1 MKRIFM
7 MMAAAVL
14 MGTTAMAQG
23 NNGQRPQFDRTEM
36 IKQRTDQMVEKY
48 KLNETQA
55 KQLLEL
61 NTKNADTMPM
71 MGMGRMGGGRP
82 GGQGGRRGG
91 GQGAPQMGGGQGAP
105 QMGGGGFQM
114 TDEQRA
120 QFEEMRKQR
129 EENQKKYDAELEKIL
144 TPEQFKSY
152 QEDQKQQREQ
162 RGRGMGGRRGG
173 GGPGGAGFGN
183 AM

>member
-1 MKRIFM
+1 M
-7 MMAAAVL
+7 MMAATVL
-14 MGTTAMAQG
+14 MSTAAMAQG
-23 NNGQRPQFDRTEM
+23 NNGQRPQIDRTEM

-61 NTKNADTMPM
+61 NTQNAELMGRG
-71 MGMGRMGGGRP
+71 MGMGRM

-114 TDEQRA
+114 TDEMRA

-152 QEDQKQQREQ
+152 QKDMEEQRAQ

-173 GGPGGAGFGN
+173 GGAGGAGFGN
-183 AM
+183 RM

>member
-1 MKRIFM
+1 MKRIVM

-14 MGTTAMAQG
+14 MSTAAMAQ
-23 NNGQRPQFDRTEM
+23 GQRPQFDRTEM

>member
-1 MKRIFM
+1 MT
-7 MMAAAVL
+7 AAVL
-14 MGTTAMAQG
+14 MGTTAVAQD
-23 NNGQRPQFDRTEM
+23 NRPQFDRTEM

-61 NTKNADTMPM
+61 NTKNAESMGPM

-82 GGQGGRRGG
+82 GGMGGGRRGG
-91 GQGAPQMGGGQGAP
+91 GQAGQGGQGAP

-114 TDEQRA
+114 TEEQRA

-162 RGRGMGGRRGG
+162 RRRGMGGGA
-173 GGPGGAGFGN
+173 PGGGFGN
-183 AM
+183 RM

>member
-1 MKRIFM
+1 M

-14 MGTTAMAQG
+14 MSTAAMAQG

-61 NTKNADTMPM
+61 NTKNAETMGPM

-91 GQGAPQMGGGQGAP
+91 GQMGGGQGAP

-114 TDEQRA
+114 TEEQRA

-173 GGPGGAGFGN
+173 GAPGGAGFGN
-183 AM
+183 NI

>member
-1 MKRIFM
+1 M

-14 MGTTAMAQG
+14 MSTAAMAQG

-55 KQLLEL
+55 AQLLEL
-61 NTKNADTMPM
+61 NTKNAETMGPM
-71 MGMGRMGGGRP
+71 MGMGRMGGGR
-82 GGQGGRRGG
+82 GQGGRRGG
-91 GQGAPQMGGGQGAP
+91 GQGGPQMGGQGAP

-114 TDEQRA
+114 TEEQRA

-152 QEDQKQQREQ
+152 QKDMEEQRAQ

-173 GGPGGAGFGN
+173 GAPGGAGFGG

>member
-1 MKRIFM
+1 MKRIVLIM
-7 MMAAAVL
+7 TAAVL

-36 IKQRTDQMVEKY
+36 IKQRTDAMVEKY
-48 KLNETQA
+48 KLNADQA

-61 NTKNADTMPM
+61 NTKNAETMGPG

-82 GGQGGRRGG
+82 GGMGGRRGG
-91 GQGAPQMGGGQGAP
+91 GQAGQGGQGAP

-114 TDEQRA
+114 TEEQRA
-120 QFEEMRKQR
+120 QFEQMRKQR

-152 QEDQKQQREQ
+152 QKDMEEQ
-162 RGRGMGGRRGG
+162 RAQRGRRGMGGPGG
-173 GGPGGAGFGN
+173 GFGGRN
-183 AM
+183 

>member
-1 MKRIFM
+1 MT
-7 MMAAAVL
+7 AAVL
-14 MGTTAMAQG
+14 MGTTAVAQD
-23 NNGQRPQFDRTEM
+23 NRPQFDRTEM
-36 IKQRTDQMVEKY
+36 IKQRTDAMVEKY

-61 NTKNADTMPM
+61 NTKNADSMGPM

-82 GGQGGRRGG
+82 GGMGGGRPGG
-91 GQGAPQMGGGQGAP
+91 GQAGQGGQGAP

-114 TDEQRA
+114 TEEQRA
-120 QFEEMRKQR
+120 RFEEMRKQR

-152 QEDQKQQREQ
+152 QKDMEEQRAQ
-162 RGRGMGGRRGG
+162 RGRRGQ

-183 AM
+183 RM

>member
-1 MKRIFM
+1 MKRFFLLM
-7 MMAAAVL
+7 TAAVL
-14 MGTTAMAQG
+14 MGTTAVAQD
-23 NNGQRPQFDRTEM
+23 NRPQFDRTEM

-55 KQLLEL
+55 KQLLDL
-61 NTKNADTMPM
+61 NTKNAETMGPM

-82 GGQGGRRGG
+82 GGMGGRRGG
-91 GQGAPQMGGGQGAP
+91 GQAGPGGQGAP

-114 TDEQRA
+114 TEEQRA
-120 QFEEMRKQR
+120 RFEEMRKQR

-144 TPEQFKSY
+144 TPDQFKSY

-162 RGRGMGGRRGG
+162 RGRGMRRGG
-173 GGPGGAGFGN
+173 GGAGFGG

>member
-1 MKRIFM
+1 MKRFFLLM
-7 MMAAAVL
+7 TAAVL
-14 MGTTAMAQG
+14 MGTTAVAQD
-23 NNGQRPQFDRTEM
+23 NRPQFDRTEM

-55 KQLLEL
+55 KQLLDL
-61 NTKNADTMPM
+61 NTKNAETMGPM

-82 GGQGGRRGG
+82 GGMGGRRGG
-91 GQGAPQMGGGQGAP
+91 GQAGPGGQGAP

-114 TDEQRA
+114 TEEQRA
-120 QFEEMRKQR
+120 RFEEMRKQR

-144 TPEQFKSY
+144 TPDQFKSY
-152 QEDQKQQREQ
+152 QEDQKQLREQ
-162 RGRGMGGRRGG
+162 RGRGMRRGG
-173 GGPGGAGFGN
+173 GGPGGAGFGG

>member
-1 MKRIFM
+1 MT
-7 MMAAAVL
+7 AAVL
-14 MGTTAMAQG
+14 MGTTAVAQD
-23 NNGQRPQFDRTEM
+23 NRPQFDRTEM
-36 IKQRTDQMVEKY
+36 IKQRTDAMVEKY

-61 NTKNADTMPM
+61 NTKNAESMGPM

-82 GGQGGRRGG
+82 GGMGGGRPGG
-91 GQGAPQMGGGQGAP
+91 GQAGQGGQGAP

-114 TDEQRA
+114 TEEQRA
-120 QFEEMRKQR
+120 RFEEMRKQR

-152 QEDQKQQREQ
+152 QKDMEEQRAQ
-162 RGRGMGGRRGG
+162 RGRRGQ

-183 AM
+183 RM

>member
-1 MKRIFM
+1 M

-14 MGTTAMAQG
+14 MGTAAMAQG

-61 NTKNADTMPM
+61 NTKNADLMGRG
-71 MGMGRMGGGRP
+71 MGMGRM

-114 TDEQRA
+114 TDEMRA

-152 QEDQKQQREQ
+152 QKDMEEQRAQ
-162 RGRGMGGRRGG
+162 RGRGMGGGRRGG
-173 GGPGGAGFGN
+173 GGAGFGG

>member
-1 MKRIFM
+1 MKRIVM

-14 MGTTAMAQG
+14 MGTAAMAQD

-61 NTKNADTMPM
+61 NTKNADLMGRG
-71 MGMGRMGGGRP
+71 MGMGRM

-114 TDEQRA
+114 TEEQRA

-129 EENQKKYDAELEKIL
+129 EENQKKYDAELEKIP

-152 QEDQKQQREQ
+152 QKDMEEQ
-162 RGRGMGGRRGG
+162 RAQRGRRGMGGPGG
-173 GGPGGAGFGN
+173 GFGGRN
-183 AM
+183 

>member
-1 MKRIFM
+1 MKRFFLLM
-7 MMAAAVL
+7 TAAVL
-14 MGTTAMAQG
+14 MGTTAVAQD
-23 NNGQRPQFDRTEM
+23 NRPQFDRTEM

-55 KQLLEL
+55 KQLLDL
-61 NTKNADTMPM
+61 NTKNAETMGPM

-82 GGQGGRRGG
+82 GGMGGRRGG
-91 GQGAPQMGGGQGAP
+91 GQAGPGGQGAP
-105 QMGGGGFQM
+105 RMGGGGFQM
-114 TDEQRA
+114 TEEQRA

-144 TPEQFKSY
+144 TPDQFKSY

-162 RGRGMGGRRGG
+162 RGRGMRRGG
-173 GGPGGAGFGN
+173 GGPGGAGFGG

>member
-1 MKRIFM
+1 MKRFFLLM
-7 MMAAAVL
+7 TAAVL
-14 MGTTAMAQG
+14 MGTTAVAQD
-23 NNGQRPQFDRTEM
+23 NRPQFDRTEM

-55 KQLLEL
+55 KQLLDL
-61 NTKNADTMPM
+61 NTKNAETMGPM

-82 GGQGGRRGG
+82 GGMGGRRGG
-91 GQGAPQMGGGQGAP
+91 GQAGPGGQGAP

-114 TDEQRA
+114 TEEQRA
-120 QFEEMRKQR
+120 RFEEMRKQR

-152 QEDQKQQREQ
+152 QEDQKQLREQ
-162 RGRGMGGRRGG
+162 RGRGMRRGG
-173 GGPGGAGFGN
+173 GGPGGGGFGST
-183 AM
+183 M

>member
-1 MKRIFM
+1 MKRIVM

-14 MGTTAMAQG
+14 MSTAAMAQG

-55 KQLLEL
+55 AQLLEL
-61 NTKNADTMPM
+61 NTKNAETMGPG
-71 MGMGRMGGGRP
+71 MGMRMGGGR
-82 GGQGGRRGG
+82 GQGGRRGG
-91 GQGAPQMGGGQGAP
+91 GQGGPQMGGQGAP

-114 TDEQRA
+114 TEEQRA

-152 QEDQKQQREQ
+152 QKDMEEQ
-162 RGRGMGGRRGG
+162 RAQR
-173 GGPGGAGFGN
+173 
-183 AM
+183 

>member
-1 MKRIFM
+1 M

-14 MGTTAMAQG
+14 MGTAAMAQG
-23 NNGQRPQFDRTEM
+23 NNGQRPQIDRTEM

-61 NTKNADTMPM
+61 NTQNADLMGRG
-71 MGMGRMGGGRP
+71 MGMGRM

-114 TDEQRA
+114 TDEMRA

-152 QEDQKQQREQ
+152 QKDMEEQRAQ
-162 RGRGMGGRRGG
+162 RGRGMGGGRRGG
-173 GGPGGAGFGN
+173 GAPGGAGFGG

>member
-1 MKRIFM
+1 M

-61 NTKNADTMPM
+61 NTQNAELMGRG
-71 MGMGRMGGGRP
+71 MGMGRM

-114 TDEQRA
+114 TEEQRA

-152 QEDQKQQREQ
+152 QKDMEEQRAQ
-162 RGRGMGGRRGG
+162 RGRGMGGGRRGG
-173 GGPGGAGFGN
+173 GGAGFGG

>member
-1 MKRIFM
+1 MKRIVM

-14 MGTTAMAQG
+14 MGTAAMAQG
-23 NNGQRPQFDRTEM
+23 NNGQRPQIDRTEM

-61 NTKNADTMPM
+61 NTKNADLMGRG
-71 MGMGRMGGGRP
+71 MGMGRM

-114 TDEQRA
+114 TDEMRA

-152 QEDQKQQREQ
+152 QKDMEEQRAQ

-173 GGPGGAGFGN
+173 GAPGGAGFGG

>member
-1 MKRIFM
+1 M

-23 NNGQRPQFDRTEM
+23 ERPQFDRTEM

-61 NTKNADTMPM
+61 NTKNAEAMGPM
-71 MGMGRMGGGRP
+71 MGMGRMGGGRR
-82 GGQGGRRGG
+82 GGMGGRRGG
-91 GQGAPQMGGGQGAP
+91 GQAGQGGQGAP

-114 TDEQRA
+114 TEEQRA
-120 QFEEMRKQR
+120 RFEEMRKQR
-129 EENQKKYDAELEKIL
+129 EENQKKYEAELEKIL

-152 QEDQKQQREQ
+152 QKDMEEQ
-162 RGRGMGGRRGG
+162 RAQRGRRGMGGPGG
-173 GGPGGAGFGN
+173 GFGGRN
-183 AM
+183 

>member
-1 MKRIFM
+1 MKRFFLLM
-7 MMAAAVL
+7 TAAVL
-14 MGTTAMAQG
+14 MGTTAVAQD
-23 NNGQRPQFDRTEM
+23 NRPQFDRTEM

-55 KQLLEL
+55 KQLLDL
-61 NTKNADTMPM
+61 NTKNAETMGPM

-82 GGQGGRRGG
+82 GGMGGRRGG
-91 GQGAPQMGGGQGAP
+91 GQAGPGGQGAP

-114 TDEQRA
+114 TEEQRA
-120 QFEEMRKQR
+120 RFEEMRKQR

-144 TPEQFKSY
+144 TPDQFKSY

-162 RGRGMGGRRGG
+162 RGRGMRRGG
-173 GGPGGAGFGN
+173 GGPGGAGFGGT
-183 AM
+183 M

>member
-1 MKRIFM
+1 MKRFFM

-14 MGTTAMAQG
+14 MGTIAMAQG
-23 NNGQRPQFDRTEM
+23 ERPQFDRTEM

-61 NTKNADTMPM
+61 NTKNAEAMGPM

-82 GGQGGRRGG
+82 GGMGGRRGG
-91 GQGAPQMGGGQGAP
+91 GQAGQGGQGAP

-114 TDEQRA
+114 TEEQRA
-120 QFEEMRKQR
+120 RFEEMRKQR
-129 EENQKKYDAELEKIL
+129 EENQKKYEAELEKIL

-152 QEDQKQQREQ
+152 QKDMEEQ
-162 RGRGMGGRRGG
+162 RAQRGRRGMGGPGG
-173 GGPGGAGFGN
+173 GFGGRN
-183 AM
+183 

>member
-1 MKRIFM
+1 MKRFFL
-7 MMAAAVL
+7 MMAATVL
-14 MGTTAMAQG
+14 MGTTAMAQD
-23 NNGQRPQFDRTEM
+23 NRPQFDRTEM

-48 KLNETQA
+48 KLNEDQA

-61 NTKNADTMPM
+61 NTKNAETMGPM

-91 GQGAPQMGGGQGAP
+91 GQGGPQMGGGQGAP

-114 TDEQRA
+114 TEEQRA

-162 RGRGMGGRRGG
+162 RRRGMGGGA
-173 GGPGGAGFGN
+173 PGGGFGN
-183 AM
+183 RM

>member
-1 MKRIFM
+1 M

-14 MGTTAMAQG
+14 MGTAAMAQG
-23 NNGQRPQFDRTEM
+23 NNGQRPQIDRTEM

-61 NTKNADTMPM
+61 NTKNADLMGRG
-71 MGMGRMGGGRP
+71 MGMGRM

-114 TDEQRA
+114 TDEMRA

-152 QEDQKQQREQ
+152 QKDMEEQRAQ

-173 GGPGGAGFGN
+173 GAPGGAGFGG

>member
-1 MKRIFM
+1 M

-14 MGTTAMAQG
+14 MSTAAMAQG

-55 KQLLEL
+55 AQLLEL
-61 NTKNADTMPM
+61 NTKNAETMGPM

-91 GQGAPQMGGGQGAP
+91 GQGGPQMGGQGAP

-114 TDEQRA
+114 TEEQRA

-162 RGRGMGGRRGG
+162 RGRGMGGGRRGG
-173 GGPGGAGFGN
+173 GAPGGAGFGG

>member
-1 MKRIFM
+1 MKRFVMILT
-7 MMAAAVL
+7 ATVL
-14 MGTTAMAQG
+14 MGTTAVAQD

-61 NTKNADTMPM
+61 NTKNAEAMGPM
-71 MGMGRMGGGRP
+71 MGMGRMGGRP
-82 GGQGGRRGG
+82 GGMGGGRRGG
-91 GQGAPQMGGGQGAP
+91 GQAGQGGQGAP

-114 TDEQRA
+114 TEEQRA

-144 TPEQFKSY
+144 TPDQFKSY

-173 GGPGGAGFGN
+173 GGPGFGGGN
-183 AM
+183 

>member
-1 MKRIFM
+1 M

-14 MGTTAMAQG
+14 MSTAAMAQG

-55 KQLLEL
+55 KQLLDL
-61 NTKNADTMPM
+61 NTKNAEAMGPM

-91 GQGAPQMGGGQGAP
+91 GQAGQGGQGAP

-114 TDEQRA
+114 TEEQRA

-152 QEDQKQQREQ
+152 QKDMEEQRAQ

-173 GGPGGAGFGN
+173 GAPGGAGFGG

>member
-1 MKRIFM
+1 MKRFFL
-7 MMAAAVL
+7 MMAATVL

-61 NTKNADTMPM
+61 NTKNADAMGPM
-71 MGMGRMGGGRP
+71 MGMGRMG
-82 GGQGGRRGG
+82 GGRRGG

-114 TDEQRA
+114 TDEMRA

-152 QEDQKQQREQ
+152 QKDMEEQRAQ

-173 GGPGGAGFGN
+173 GAPGGAGFGG

>member
-1 MKRIFM
+1 M
-7 MMAAAVL
+7 MMAATVL
-14 MGTTAMAQG
+14 MSTAAMAQG
-23 NNGQRPQFDRTEM
+23 NNGQRPQIDRTEM

-61 NTKNADTMPM
+61 NTQNAELMGRG
-71 MGMGRMGGGRP
+71 MGMGRM

-114 TDEQRA
+114 TDEMRA

-152 QEDQKQQREQ
+152 QKDMEEQRAQ
-162 RGRGMGGRRGG
+162 RGRGMGGGRRGG
-173 GGPGGAGFGN
+173 GGAGFGG